1 MFVVATSN
9 DVTKLPLESAR
20 KGRFDEIFFVVPP
33 RPLARE
39 GIFRIHLADRMQDAT
54 KVDLA
59 QLAAATEGFSGAE
72 IEESVRSGL
81 YAAFADDRAMTAA
94 DVLAAARGTRPLP
107 QMAGEKLA
115 ALRNWAEQRTVAAD

>member
-9 DVTKLPLESAR
+9 DVTKLPPESAR

-39 GIFRIHLADRMQDAT
+39 GIFRIHLANRMQDAT

-81 YAAFADDRAMTAA
+81 
-94 DVLAAARGTRPLP
+94 
-107 QMAGEKLA
+107 
-115 ALRNWAEQRTVAAD
+115 